1 MWITQ
6 NVSRETTHIGRHIS
20 TKSKY
25 ILRKK
30 IAKYRRKQ
38 IKKKQ
43 IKSECVFIYGVE
55 KAGDKKDKER
65 EKRCFGELAEKFEAG
80 ERGSRELA
88 LYRRNACGVAVDS
101 CRAVNAVIGAGGR
114 GREARVQS

>member
-6 NVSRETTHIGRHIS
+6 NVSRETTHIGRHIP

-38 IKKKQ
+38 IKNNRLKAIVFSFTVWRKRV
-43 IKSECVFIYGVE
+43 IKRIRSERRDTLESSRRSSRQVSAGV
-55 KAGDKKDKER
+55 
-65 EKRCFGELAEKFEAG
+65 
-80 ERGSRELA
+80 
-88 LYRRNACGVAVDS
+88 
-101 CRAVNAVIGAGGR
+101 VNWHYIDATHA
-114 GREARVQS
+114 AWL

>member
-1 MWITQ
+1 M
-6 NVSRETTHIGRHIS
+6 
-20 TKSKY
+20 
-25 ILRKK
+25 
-30 IAKYRRKQ
+30 
-38 IKKKQ
+38 
-43 IKSECVFIYGVE
+43 E

-65 EKRCFGELAEKFEAG
+65 EKRYFGELAEKLAAG

-101 CRAVNAVIGAGGR
+101 RRAVNAVIGAGGR